1 MATRKLDLEKHA
13 LWREHLKA
21 LKESG
26 LSLPEFCRLNGLN
39 LHTLRFWQKN
49 ILKSNEVV
57 YRSEIPRSDQKEKA
71 KPKPKMKSK
80 LRPKKTKRVN
90 FAQVSIA
97 DNSQIQVATKEIEP
111 RNFSFFNVEI
121 ATPKGF
127 LVRVA
132 VAADAA
138 SLAMVIRATE
148 QAACSE

>member
-26 LSLPEFCRLNGLN
+26 LSLPEFCRLNSLN

-49 ILKSNEVV
+49 ILKSNEFVSNN
-57 YRSEIPRSDQKEKA
+57 RSEIPRSDQKA
-71 KPKPKMKSK
+71 KPK
-80 LRPKKTKRVN
+80 LRPKKPKRVN

-97 DNSQIQVATKEIEP
+97 DNSQIQVVAEKIEP
-111 RNFSFFNVEI
+111 ENFRVFSVEI

-127 LVRVA
+127 LIRVA

-148 QAACSE
+148 HALC